1 MVIKIQDWYFPPGIA
16 FTICRKSV
24 PFTEKLPRK
33 PETGIKVG
41 FEEMEHE
48 FSTGMTQKVIFHL
61 LSNRILQKR
70 FFNGKQ
76 PTPLHVHPAFLYIS
90 LPSLNDYD
98 VKHACILLFIAV
110 LFCSALFRCNNYLRE
125 PVPCKPGGFPWASS
139 PLSFII

>member
-48 FSTGMTQKVIFHL
+48 FAFGTSRPKKNRLHFEIFRCSRKFSTEMTQKVIFHL

-70 FFNGKQ
+70 LFDGKQ
-76 PTPLHVHPAFLYIS
+76 PTPLHVRIT
-90 LPSLNDYD
+90 
-98 VKHACILLFIAV
+98 
-110 LFCSALFRCNNYLRE
+110 LFCTFLCRH
-125 PVPCKPGGFPWASS
+125 
-139 PLSFII
+139 